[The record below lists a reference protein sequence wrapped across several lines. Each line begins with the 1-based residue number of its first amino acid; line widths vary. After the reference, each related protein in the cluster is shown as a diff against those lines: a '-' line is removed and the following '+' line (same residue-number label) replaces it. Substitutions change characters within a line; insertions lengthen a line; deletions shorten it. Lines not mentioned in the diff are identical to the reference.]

1 MACCHCMAGSPK
13 IVISNRHRFPK
24 QPNLNNVNLGD
35 DSSSCSLPRTK
46 GTRVHTSSACSNTS
60 RKQSVCILPYLLHSQ
75 MTCLHLM
82 RWAQRWMDKSLAF
95 AKFCPGQGIPSKSL
109 KPRKRECRHVRKAT
123 LLSCGG
129 SFAPE
134 MTEGYAACLKHCA

>member
-1 MACCHCMAGSPK
+1 MACCHCMAGSPN
-13 IVISNRHRFPK
+13 IVISNYHRK
-24 QPNLNNVNLGD
+24 QPNLNHVSLGD

-46 GTRVHTSSACSNTS
+46 GTLVHTSSAYSNIS
-60 RKQSVCILPYLLHSQ
+60 RKQSVRISPYLLHSQ
-75 MTCLHLM
+75 MTCLHLYNEVGAALDGQEFGICKVLP
-82 RWAQRWMDKSLAF
+82 RPRDSL
-95 AKFCPGQGIPSKSL
+95 GSL
-109 KPRKRECRHVRKAT
+109 KRRKRERRHVRKAT